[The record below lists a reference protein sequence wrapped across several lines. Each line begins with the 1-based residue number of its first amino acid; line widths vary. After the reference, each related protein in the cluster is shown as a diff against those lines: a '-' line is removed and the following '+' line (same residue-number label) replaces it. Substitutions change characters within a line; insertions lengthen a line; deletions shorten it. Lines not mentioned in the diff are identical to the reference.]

1 MSFKK
6 VRDAHR
12 TENTEDYLEI
22 IADLLN
28 VKGEAR
34 IVDIASKLDIAQATA
49 NKTIQRLQNQG
60 FVKKEPYRSI
70 FLTLKGQQ
78 VASISKKRHI
88 IVLTFLKNLGLDQN
102 QYIAYVHQNTKATHV
117 HIIANRINHQGKAL
131 NDSYIGFKAQNS
143 AEKIALENGLKTAKE
158 IRHELHF
165 EKEVLK
171 ELNKPLKEEI

>member
-6 VRDAHR
+6 VRDAHK

-34 IVDIASKLDIAQATA
+34 IVDIASRLDIAQATA

-70 FLTLKGQQ
+70 FLTLRGQQ

-88 IVLTFLKNLGLDQN
+88 IVLTFLKNLGLD
-102 QYIAYVHQNTKATHV
+102 I
-117 HIIANRINHQGKAL
+117 
-131 NDSYIGFKAQNS
+131 
-143 AEKIALENGLKTAKE
+143 KTAEADAEGIEHHVSDKT
-158 IRHELHF
+158 
-165 EKEVLK
+165 LK
-171 ELNKPLKEEI
+171 KMEQFNKRF

>member
-6 VRDAHR
+6 VRDAHKS
-12 TENTEDYLEI
+12 ENTEDYLEI

-34 IVDIASKLDIAQATA
+34 IVDIADKLDIAQATA

-88 IVLTFLKNLGLDQN
+88 IVLTFLKNLGLD
-102 QYIAYVHQNTKATHV
+102 I
-117 HIIANRINHQGKAL
+117 
-131 NDSYIGFKAQNS
+131 
-143 AEKIALENGLKTAKE
+143 KTAEADAEGIEHHVSDKT
-158 IRHELHF
+158 
-165 EKEVLK
+165 LK
-171 ELNKPLKEEI
+171 KMEQFNKRF

>member
-28 VKGEAR
+28 TNGEAR

-60 FVKKEPYRSI
+60 FVKKEPYLSLI
-70 FLTLKGQQ
+70 
-78 VASISKKRHI
+78 HI
-88 IVLTFLKNLGLDQN
+88 
-102 QYIAYVHQNTKATHV
+102 
-117 HIIANRINHQGKAL
+117 
-131 NDSYIGFKAQNS
+131 
-143 AEKIALENGLKTAKE
+143 
-158 IRHELHF
+158 
-165 EKEVLK
+165 
-171 ELNKPLKEEI
+171 